1 MRVCVYCASSEQC
14 DPIYRE
20 AAGRLGTTLA
30 DAGCSIVYGGGAGGL
45 MGALADA
52 ALAQGGHVT
61 GIIPGFMTEVEWQH
75 TAVSDLQI
83 VGDMR
88 ERKHRLLTGSD
99 AVVAMAGGFGTL
111 EELFEALS
119 LKRLGLY
126 LNPVILLNTAGFYQP
141 LHEFMCSQIDKR
153 FLNAA
158 HRDLWSLVDEPE
170 DVLAR
175 IRATPPWR
183 QDALDFAVSR

>member
-14 DPIYRE
+14 DPVYRE
-20 AAGRLGTTLA
+20 AAVRLGTSLA

-52 ALAQGGHVT
+52 ALAHGGHVT
-61 GIIPGFMTEVEWQH
+61 GIIPGFMTDVEWQH
-75 TAVSDLQI
+75 KAVSELRI
-83 VGDMR
+83 VTDMR
-88 ERKHRLLTGSD
+88 ERKHQLLTGSD
-99 AVVAMAGGFGTL
+99 AVVAMAGGFGTM

-126 LNPVILLNTAGFYQP
+126 FNPIILLNTAGFYTP
-141 LHEFMCSQIDKR
+141 LHEFMCGQIDKH
-153 FLNAA
+153 FLNSA
-158 HRDLWSLVDEPE
+158 HRDMWSMVDEPE
-170 DVLAR
+170 AILEC

-183 QDALDFAVSR
+183 KDARNFAVSR